1 MPPAMK
7 REVAGSLAKSEEGE
21 PIPRRR
27 SAPVDQLPELFAGL
41 EVRDLLGRHHDSGP
55 RLGVAP
61 GPTVAPADPEA
72 AEAAEL
78 DLVALLEGVDD
89 GGEDGLDDDLRVLA
103 GDVRGFP
110 DLVHQLCL
118 GHRLLLFRLLPRG
131 RG

>member
-1 MPPAMK
+1 MPPPMK
-7 REVAGSLAKSEEGE
+7 REVAGSLTKSEEGE
-21 PIPRRR
+21 PIPRPP

-78 DLVALLEGVDD
+78 DLVALLVGVDD
-89 GGEDGLDDDLRVLA
+89 GGSDGLVDDL
-103 GDVRGFP
+103 
-110 DLVHQLCL
+110 
-118 GHRLLLFRLLPRG
+118 LLHTG
-131 RG
+131 VVQ